1 MDPFVAIWTNLDK
14 FEPIWTNLDP
24 IPTFPIFPTF
34 LTFLTFP
41 SFLTFPTFP
50 TFSSVCK
57 DMAMGLN
64 MPMSRMMILV
74 IRGFVGRGGMLLL
87 IIVGKFLGFV

>member
-1 MDPFVAIWTNLDK
+1 MHPKIATIDNTVQVGQMTSVKLMDIYASVARRVI
-14 FEPIWTNLDP
+14 
-24 IPTFPIFPTF
+24 
-34 LTFLTFP
+34 
-41 SFLTFPTFP
+41 
-50 TFSSVCK
+50 VCK

-64 MPMSRMMILV
+64 MRMCRMMILV